1 MQWVNDFYDIAIW
14 VSENTAIFVLAILII
29 VLIICGLGFMVTK
42 KEKRSGLVEW
52 LVGGI
57 LVGAF
62 LSLSA
67 VGIANTVV
75 DKLSTF

>member
-1 MQWVNDFYDIAIW
+1 MKWANDFYNIALW
-14 VSENTAIFVLAILII
+14 VSENTVIVVLAILIL

-42 KEKRSGLVEW
+42 KDKRSALVEW

-57 LVGAF
+57 FVGAF

-67 VGIANTVV
+67 VGIANTIV

>member
-1 MQWVNDFYDIAIW
+1 MQWVQDFYSIAIW
-14 VSENTAIFVLAILII
+14 ISENTAIFVLAVLII
-29 VLIICGLGFMVTK
+29 VLIICGLGFMVTPK
-42 KEKRSGLVEW
+42 DKRRGLVDW

-62 LSLSA
+62 ISLSA
-67 VGIANTVV
+67 VGIAQTVV

>member
-1 MQWVNDFYDIAIW
+1 MKWTQDFYNIALW
-14 VSENTAIFVLAILII
+14 VADNSAVVVLATMII
-29 VLIICGLGFMVTK
+29 VLIICGLGFMVTPK
-42 KEKRSGLVEW
+42 DKRRGLVDW

-62 LSLSA
+62 ISLSA
-67 VGIANTVV
+67 VGIAQTVV